1 MAANES
7 DFDELM
13 RRLRAG
19 DPDAASEVFR
29 LFSHRLIGLARN
41 QLADKLKR
49 KVDPEDI
56 AQSVL
61 KSFFVRQA
69 KDAFEL
75 SSFDSLWGLLAM
87 ITVRKCGHR
96 FEYFA
101 AQGRDIDREITGSK
115 FGDASNRGWEVVA
128 REPTPAQAAIL
139 TETVDNLM
147 RGLEP
152 RERQILELALQGYT
166 PSEISD
172 LVSRSERTVRR
183 ILQRVREQLEQT
195 RKDEAANPG

>member
-1 MAANES
+1 MAANEP
-7 DFDELM
+7 DFDALM
-13 RRLRAG
+13 SRLHAG
-19 DPDAASEVFR
+19 DPEAASEVFR

-41 QLADKLKR
+41 HLADKLKR

-69 KDAFEL
+69 QDAFEL

-101 AQGRDIDREITGSK
+101 AQGRDVDREITGSM
-115 FGDASNRGWEVVA
+115 FGDASNRAWEVVA
-128 REPTPAQAAIL
+128 KEPTPAQAAIL
-139 TETVDNLM
+139 TETIENLM

-166 PSEISD
+166 PPEISD

-195 RKDEAANPG
+195 REGEAANLG